1 MDLIKYVQDTL
12 LDISRIPEFKAGD
25 TIVVSYKIIEGN
37 KERIQ
42 DFRGDVINVRGEGKG
57 KTFTVRKV
65 SNGVGVERIFPFSS
79 LNIAEIK
86 VVKKGRVR
94 RAKLFYLRAL
104 SGKKARIK
112 ESAYTAPKPEQNIF
126 FHFKKRFYKLSQILN
141 LVYYIHM
148 P

>member
-57 KTFTVRKV
+57 K
-65 SNGVGVERIFPFSS
+65 
-79 LNIAEIK
+79 
-86 VVKKGRVR
+86 
-94 RAKLFYLRAL
+94 
-104 SGKKARIK
+104 SGKASGLINQ
-112 ESAYTAPKPEQNIF
+112 SGCLLTAASE
-126 FHFKKRFYKLSQILN
+126 
-141 LVYYIHM
+141 
-148 P
+148 

>member
-57 KTFTVRKV
+57 KTFTVRKI
-65 SNGVGVERIFPFSS
+65 SYNVGVERVFPLHSP
-79 LNIAEIK
+79 LITKIDIK
-86 VVKKGRVR
+86 RKGDVR
-94 RAKLFYLRAL
+94 RAK
-104 SGKKARIK
+104 
-112 ESAYTAPKPEQNIF
+112 E
-126 FHFKKRFYKLSQILN
+126 KLLQ
-141 LVYYIHM
+141 
-148 P
+148 

>member
-79 LNIAEIK
+79 PNIEKLIVNK
-86 VVKKGRVR
+86 YGRVR
-94 RAKLFYLRAL
+94 RAKLYYLRDAK
-104 SGKKARIK
+104 GKNARIK
-112 ESAYTAPKPEQNIF
+112 ERLRGAKA
-126 FHFKKRFYKLSQILN
+126 
-141 LVYYIHM
+141 
-148 P
+148 

>member
-25 TIVVSYKIIEGN
+25 TIV
-37 KERIQ
+37 
-42 DFRGDVINVRGEGKG
+42 
-57 KTFTVRKV
+57 TVRKV

-112 ESAYTAPKPEQNIF
+112 ESAYTAPKPE
-126 FHFKKRFYKLSQILN
+126 
-141 LVYYIHM
+141 
-148 P
+148 

>member
-42 DFRGDVINVRGEGKG
+42 DFR

-112 ESAYTAPKPEQNIF
+112 ESAYTAPKPE
-126 FHFKKRFYKLSQILN
+126 
-141 LVYYIHM
+141 
-148 P
+148 